1 MRLFGGRRK
10 RDEEL
15 DEEIRSHLRMAA
27 RERVERGESPEQAE
41 REARRE
47 FGNVALVKEVT
58 RGMWGWSRLEEFA
71 RDVGYGL
78 RMMRRAPAFSAV
90 VVLTLALGIGATTAI
105 FSVVNAVLLR
115 PLPFKDP
122 ERVVMVWLKG
132 AEAAG
137 GDRMPMSLA
146 DFLDWRAQTHSFE
159 RVAFFHSDNFN
170 YAGGDTPEQVGG
182 AITSAD
188 FFNVFGAR
196 AELGRTFLPEEE
208 KPGAARVVVVSHGFW
223 QRRLGADPRAVG
235 REITLDSQPYT
246 VVGVMPA
253 SFDFPQ
259 EEDELWAAYQIQP
272 PTRRGPNW
280 LRGVARLGEGVTL
293 RQARAELNAL
303 PDPARP
309 NQPPQG
315 ERFTVLGV
323 NDYLVGDVRP
333 ALLMLLGA
341 VALVLLIASTN
352 VANLML
358 ARSASREK
366 EVAIRMALGAS
377 GARIVRQLLT
387 ESLLLALAG
396 GAAGLLLAFWGV
408 ELLLALNPGQIHH
421 IRQATLDGRVLAWT
435 AAVSLLTGLFFGLA
449 PALQASKAGLNE
461 SLKEGGRGSTEGAGR
476 RRLRGA
482 LVVAE
487 MALALMLLVG
497 AGLLVRSFLTLRGI
511 DPGVN
516 PSHVVTMQVPLPR
529 TKYSENEQ
537 RLGLYEQLLARVEGV
552 PGVESAALASSLPPD
567 IQTLWNEFSIEG
579 RPPRPDSELPVGDY
593 ILVTPEYFRAMG
605 VPVLRGRVFTDADRE
620 GAPLVCVINQTL
632 AREFF
637 PGEDPVGKRLK
648 RGGTD
653 RPDIPFME
661 IVGVVGDVRYEGLD
675 AKMQPAYY
683 VPFAQNGWGDMS
695 LVVRSGVAD
704 PAALVP
710 AVRGE
715 LRSLDPEL
723 PVAGVR
729 TMDEL
734 LTRSVAQPRF
744 RTLLLA
750 VFSAMALLLAAVGI
764 YGVMSYTVAQ
774 RTHEIGLRMALG
786 AEGRDVLRL
795 VVGQGVRLTLVG
807 VLLGLAGALLLTRV
821 LSGLLF
827 GVSAT
832 DPLTLVCVPLLLSLV
847 ALFACYV
854 PARRAAKVDPLVAL
868 RYE

>member
-1 MRLFGGRRK
+1 MSLFGGRRR

-47 FGNVALVKEVT
+47 FGNAALVKEVT
-58 RGMWGWSRLEEFA
+58 RGMWGWSRLEEFV
-71 RDVGYGL
+71 RDIGYGL

-90 VVLTLALGIGATTAI
+90 VVLTLALGIGANTAI

-122 ERVVMVWLKG
+122 ERVVMVWLNG

-137 GDRMPMSLA
+137 GDRVPMSLA

-159 RVAFFHSDNFN
+159 RVAFFHTDNFN
-170 YAGGDTPEQVGG
+170 YAGGDTPEEVNG
-182 AITSAD
+182 AVTSAD

-196 AELGRTFLPEEE
+196 AEMGRTFLPEEE

-253 SFDFPQ
+253 VFDFPH
-259 EEDELWAAYQIQP
+259 EEVELWAAYQIQP
-272 PTRRGPNW
+272 PTGRGPNW
-280 LRGVARLGEGVTL
+280 LRGVARLRQGVAIQ
-293 RQARAELNAL
+293 QARAELNAL
-303 PDPARP
+303 PDPERP

-315 ERFTVLGV
+315 KRFNVLGV

-333 ALLMLLGA
+333 ALLTLLGA
-341 VALVLLIASTN
+341 VALVLLIATAN
-352 VANLML
+352 VANLLL

-366 EVAIRMALGAS
+366 EVAIRTALGAS
-377 GARIVRQLLT
+377 RARIVRQLLT
-387 ESLLLALAG
+387 ESLLLASLG
-396 GAAGLLLAFWGV
+396 GGLGLLFAYWGV
-408 ELLLALNPGQIHH
+408 ELLLALNPVQIH
-421 IRQATLDGRVLAWT
+421 RLQQSTLDARVLT
-435 AAVSLLTGLFFGLA
+435 CTTAVSLLTGLFFGLA

-461 SLKEGGRGSTEGAGR
+461 TLKEGGRSSTEGAGR

-487 MALALMLLVG
+487 MALSLMLLVG
-497 AGLLVRSFLTLRGI
+497 AGLLVRSFISLRRV

-516 PSHVVTMQVPLPR
+516 PSHVVTMQIPLPR
-529 TKYSENEQ
+529 TKYSKDEQ

-567 IQTLWNEFSIEG
+567 LQTLWNPFSIEG
-579 RPPRPDSELPVGDY
+579 RPPRPESELPVGDY
-593 ILVTPEYFRAMG
+593 ILVTPEYFSALG
-605 VPVLRGRVFTDADRE
+605 IPVLRGRAFTDADRE
-620 GAPLVCVINQTL
+620 GAPRVCLINQTL

-637 PGEDPVGKRLK
+637 PGEDPLGRRLK
-648 RGGTD
+648 QGPD
-653 RPDIPFME
+653 RPDNPFME

-675 AKMQPAYY
+675 AKVQPAYY
-683 VPFAQNGWGDMS
+683 LPFAQNGWGDMS
-695 LVVRSGVAD
+695 LLVRSSATD

-715 LRSLDPEL
+715 LRALDPEL
-723 PVAGVR
+723 PLAGVR

-734 LTRSVAQPRF
+734 LTRSVAEPRF

-750 VFSAMALLLAAVGI
+750 VFACAALLLAAVGI

-774 RTHEIGLRMALG
+774 RTHEIGIRMALG
-786 AEGRDVLRL
+786 AQGRDVLRL

-821 LSGLLF
+821 LTGLLF

-832 DPLTLVCVPLLLSLV
+832 DPLTLVCVPLLLSLA
-847 ALFACYV
+847 ALLACYV
-854 PARRAAKVDPLVAL
+854 PARRASKIDPLVAL

>member
-71 RDVGYGL
+71 GDVGYGL

-90 VVLTLALGIGATTAI
+90 VVLTLALGIGANTAI
-105 FSVVNAVLLR
+105 FSVVNAVLLK

-137 GDRMPMSLA
+137 GDRVPLSLA

-170 YAGGDTPEQVGG
+170 YAGGDTPEEVNG
-182 AITSAD
+182 AVTSAD

-208 KPGAARVVVVSHGFW
+208 KPGAPRVVVVSHGFW

-253 SFDFPQ
+253 RFDFPR
-259 EEDELWAAYQIQP
+259 EDVELWAAYQIQP
-272 PTRRGPNW
+272 PARRGPNW
-280 LRGVARLGEGVTL
+280 LRGVARLRQGVTIQ
-293 RQARAELNAL
+293 QARAELNAL
-303 PDPARP
+303 PDSARS

-315 ERFTVLGV
+315 ERFTVLPV
-323 NDYLVGDVRP
+323 NDYLVGDVRA
-333 ALLMLLGA
+333 ALLILLGA
-341 VALVLLIASTN
+341 VALVLLVAAAN

-366 EVAIRMALGAS
+366 EVAVRLALGAS
-377 GARIVRQLLT
+377 RARIIRQLLT
-387 ESLLLALAG
+387 ESLLLASVG
-396 GAAGLLLAFWGV
+396 GGLGLLLAFWGV
-408 ELLLALNPGQIHH
+408 ELLLALNPGQIH
-421 IRQATLDGRVLAWT
+421 RLQQATLDARVLAWT
-435 AAVSLLTGLFFGLA
+435 AAVSLLTGLVFGLA

-461 SLKEGGRGSTEGAGR
+461 TLKEGGRGSTEGAGR

-497 AGLLVRSFLTLRGI
+497 AGLLVRSFVSLRRV

-567 IQTLWNEFSIEG
+567 MQTLWNNFSVEG
-579 RPPRPDSELPVGDY
+579 RPPRSDSEQPVGDY
-593 ILVTPEYFRAMG
+593 ILVSPEYFRTMG
-605 VPVLRGRVFTDADRE
+605 VPVIRGRAFTDADRE
-620 GAPLVCVINQTL
+620 GAPLVCVVNQTL

-648 RGGTD
+648 QGPD
-653 RPDIPFME
+653 RPQNPYME
-661 IVGVVGDVRYEGLD
+661 IVGVVGDVKYEGLD
-675 AKMQPAYY
+675 AKTQPAYY
-683 VPFAQNGWGDMS
+683 LPFAQNGWGDMS
-695 LVVRSGVAD
+695 LVVRSSATD

-715 LRSLDPEL
+715 LRALDPDL
-723 PVAGVR
+723 PLAGVR
-729 TMDEL
+729 TADEL

-786 AEGRDVLRL
+786 AQGRDVLRL

-854 PARRAAKVDPLVAL
+854 PARRAAKIDPLVAL

>member
-15 DEEIRSHLRMAA
+15 DEEIRSHLRMAT

-58 RGMWGWSRLEEFA
+58 RGMWGWPRLEEFA

-90 VVLTLALGIGATTAI
+90 VVLTLALGIGANTAI

-137 GDRMPMSLA
+137 GDRVPLSMA

-159 RVAFFHSDNFN
+159 RVAFFSHANFN
-170 YAGGDTPEQVGG
+170 YAGGDTPEEVTG

-188 FFNVFGAR
+188 FFNVFGGQ

-208 KPGAARVVVVSHGFW
+208 KPGATRVVVVSHGFW
-223 QRRLGADPRAVG
+223 QRRLGADTRAVG
-235 REITLDSQPYT
+235 REITLDSNPYM

-253 SFDFPQ
+253 GFDFPR
-259 EEDELWAAYQIQP
+259 EEDEVWAAYQIQP
-272 PTRRGPNW
+272 PTRRGNNW
-280 LRGVARLGEGVTL
+280 LRGVARLGEGVTIQ
-293 RQARAELNAL
+293 QARAELNAL

-341 VALVLLIASTN
+341 VALVLLISAAN
-352 VANLML
+352 VTNLML

-366 EVAIRMALGAS
+366 EVAIRTALGAS
-377 GARIVRQLLT
+377 RARIVRQLLT

-408 ELLLALNPGQIHH
+408 ELLLALNPGQIH
-421 IRQATLDGRVLAWT
+421 RLQQATLDWRVLAWT
-435 AAVSLLTGLFFGLA
+435 TAVSLLTGLVFGLA

-461 SLKEGGRGSTEGAGR
+461 TLKEGGRGSTEEAGR

-487 MALALMLLVG
+487 MALSLMLLVG
-497 AGLLVRSFLTLRGI
+497 AGLLVRSFVSLRRI

-516 PSHVVTMQVPLPR
+516 PSHVITMQVPLPR

-537 RLGLYEQLLARVEGV
+537 RLGLYEQLLARVEGM

-567 IQTLWNEFSIEG
+567 MQTLWNNFSVEG
-579 RPPRPDSELPVGDY
+579 RPPRPDSELPVGDF
-593 ILVTPEYFRAMG
+593 ILVTPEYFRATG
-605 VPVLRGRVFTDADRE
+605 VPVLR
-620 GAPLVCVINQTL
+620 
-632 AREFF
+632 
-637 PGEDPVGKRLK
+637 
-648 RGGTD
+648 
-653 RPDIPFME
+653 
-661 IVGVVGDVRYEGLD
+661 
-675 AKMQPAYY
+675 
-683 VPFAQNGWGDMS
+683 
-695 LVVRSGVAD
+695 
-704 PAALVP
+704 
-710 AVRGE
+710 
-715 LRSLDPEL
+715 
-723 PVAGVR
+723 
-729 TMDEL
+729 
-734 LTRSVAQPRF
+734 
-744 RTLLLA
+744 
-750 VFSAMALLLAAVGI
+750 
-764 YGVMSYTVAQ
+764 
-774 RTHEIGLRMALG
+774 
-786 AEGRDVLRL
+786 
-795 VVGQGVRLTLVG
+795 
-807 VLLGLAGALLLTRV
+807 
-821 LSGLLF
+821 
-827 GVSAT
+827 
-832 DPLTLVCVPLLLSLV
+832 
-847 ALFACYV
+847 
-854 PARRAAKVDPLVAL
+854 
-868 RYE
+868 

>member
-1 MRLFGGRRK
+1 MAWWKVLLDRLRALRDSETVHREIEEEVRFHIDMRAEEYVRRG
-10 RDEEL
+10 
-15 DEEIRSHLRMAA
+15 M
-27 RERVERGESPEQAE
+27 SPE
-41 REARRE
+41 EARRE
-47 FGNVALVKEVT
+47 AERRFGHLTRIKEMGYEVRGGGLMETFLQDIRYGARVLAKHKGFTLVAV
-58 RGMWGWSRLEEFA
+58 M
-71 RDVGYGL
+71 
-78 RMMRRAPAFSAV
+78 
-90 VVLTLALGIGATTAI
+90 TLALGIGATTAI
-105 FSVVNAVLLR
+105 FSVVNAVLLK

-137 GDRMPMSLA
+137 GDRVPLSMA

-170 YAGGDTPEQVGG
+170 YAGGDTPEQVAG
-182 AITSAD
+182 AVTSAD

-196 AELGRTFLPEEE
+196 AEMGRTFLPEEE

-223 QRRLGADPRAVG
+223 QRRLGADPHAVG
-235 REITLDSQPYT
+235 REITLDSNPYT
-246 VVGVMPA
+246 IVGVMPA
-253 SFDFPQ
+253 DFDFPQ
-259 EEDELWAAYQIQP
+259 EDAELWAAYQIQP

-280 LRGVARLGEGVTL
+280 LRGVARLGEGVTIQ
-293 RQARAELNAL
+293 QARAELSAL

-315 ERFTVLGV
+315 ERFNVLAV

-333 ALLMLLGA
+333 ALLTLLGA
-341 VALVLLIASTN
+341 VALVLLIAAAN
-352 VANLML
+352 VANLLL

-366 EVAIRMALGAS
+366 EVAIRTALGAS
-377 GARIVRQLLT
+377 RARIVRQLLT

-435 AAVSLLTGLFFGLA
+435 TAVSLLTGLFFGLA
-449 PALQASKAGLNE
+449 PALQVPKAGLNE
-461 SLKEGGRGSTEGAGR
+461 TLKEGGRGSTEGAGR

-487 MALALMLLVG
+487 MALSLMLLIG
-497 AGLLVRSFLTLRGI
+497 AGLLVRSFVSLRRV

-579 RPPRPDSELPVGDY
+579 RPPRSDSEQPVGDF
-593 ILVTPEYFRAMG
+593 ILITPEYFRAMG
-605 VPVLRGRVFTDADRE
+605 VPVLRGRAFTEADRE
-620 GAPLVCVINQTL
+620 GAPLVCVVNQTL
-632 AREFF
+632 ARQFF

-648 RGGTD
+648 QGGTD
-653 RPDIPFME
+653 GPQKPYME
-661 IVGVVGDVRYEGLD
+661 IVGVVGDVKYEGLN
-675 AKMQPAYY
+675 AKVQPAYY
-683 VPFAQNGWGDMS
+683 LPFAQNGWGDMS
-695 LVVRSGVAD
+695 LVVRAGVAD

-715 LRSLDPEL
+715 L
-723 PVAGVR
+723 
-729 TMDEL
+729 
-734 LTRSVAQPRF
+734 
-744 RTLLLA
+744 
-750 VFSAMALLLAAVGI
+750 
-764 YGVMSYTVAQ
+764 
-774 RTHEIGLRMALG
+774 
-786 AEGRDVLRL
+786 
-795 VVGQGVRLTLVG
+795 
-807 VLLGLAGALLLTRV
+807 
-821 LSGLLF
+821 
-827 GVSAT
+827 
-832 DPLTLVCVPLLLSLV
+832 
-847 ALFACYV
+847 
-854 PARRAAKVDPLVAL
+854 
-868 RYE
+868 